1 MTLTLEQIHCV
12 EWMHPK
18 TAVRG
23 DMLIADAARLM
34 ADKDIGCVLV
44 SVDGKEVGMVTERDI
59 LKRVVAKG
67 LDPTSTRVD
76 QVQSEPLVTV
86 DEEATLEDAA
96 NLMAQNRIRRLP
108 VVNKKDE
115 IIGIVSTR
123 TISYALARSRED
135 RGPSRAKN

>member
-1 MTLTLEQIHCV
+1 
-12 EWMHPK
+12 
-18 TAVRG
+18 
-23 DMLIADAARLM
+23 
-34 ADKDIGCVLV
+34 VLV

>member
-1 MTLTLEQIHCV
+1 MTLTLERIHCV

-18 TAVRG
+18 TSVRG
-23 DMLIADAARLM
+23 DTMIADAARLM

-86 DEEATLEDAA
+86 DEDATLEDAA